1 MDIKEVTFFLCTL
14 VITNYANLL
23 FNSHDME
30 KSASQLVDLDIDVC
44 DVWVTIEPH
53 SCCSRT

>member
-1 MDIKEVTFFLCTL
+1 MNIKEVLLCTL

-30 KSASQLVDLDIDVC
+30 KSANQLVDLDTDIC
-44 DVWVTIEPH
+44 DVWVTIKPH
-53 SCCSRT
+53 

>member
-1 MDIKEVTFFLCTL
+1 MIIKAITFFLCSL

-23 FNSHDME
+23 FTSHDME
-30 KSASQLVDLDIDVC
+30 KSASQLVNLDHDMC

-53 SCCSRT
+53 